1 MECVAISFNDV
12 QDKSARQQLLWQCV
26 QQPRGRTQR
35 RRRQAV
41 TLYAKGLHVG
51 HMWPESLCPHYC
63 QYRLHVCL
71 VVPFPA
77 SVFGLFF
84 RLALFLISIQ
94 TVYLKKAI
102 SHNTDISPYCIMSLE
117 SVAYLIHRLVPK
129 LEVKQTPDKTL
140 APSQP
145 ILKLD
150 DVFNSLSNRAQA
162 IPILSH
168 DGKFRSHTKLYKCT
182 TALLWM
188 CTLHQKRG

>member
-1 MECVAISFNDV
+1 MMCKTNLHDSNYCDNVFNSPEAGPRD
-12 QDKSARQQLLWQCV
+12 DADRQWHCM
-26 QQPRGRTQR
+26 PRGF
-35 RRRQAV
+35 
-41 TLYAKGLHVG
+41 
-51 HMWPESLCPHYC
+51 MWGTCDQSH
-63 QYRLHVCL
+63 
-71 VVPFPA
+71 
-77 SVFGLFF
+77 SVHTIVSTGYMFVWWSRSPPVFSGLFF

-140 APSQP
+140 APGQP